1 MAPSLRKSEVGI
13 ITRPCAELALIIKFM
28 LIMLSCHALITAAHA
43 LQAPQLADTV
53 RAPSLGPALLARGEL
68 PPGQSEAGL
77 LHYT

>member
-1 MAPSLRKSEVGI
+1 
-13 ITRPCAELALIIKFM
+13 M